1 MRWPTLAITIPALV
15 LAAPLGGCSSQP
27 PAVSGEVTLDG
38 QPLADGAITY
48 VPVDQQTPNV
58 EVKIQ
63 DGKYSARVPVGRYKV
78 RINAAKAPGERRI
91 KYDAPGPPPVA
102 AYAER
107 IPERYNAKTELQTD
121 IEPGDNKRDWP
132 VTSK

>member
-1 MRWPTLAITIPALV
+1 MRWRALAIVIPALV
-15 LAAPLGGCSSQP
+15 LAAPLAGCSSQP
-27 PAVSGEVTLDG
+27 PAVSGDVTLDG
-38 QPLADGAITY
+38 QPLADGVITY

-63 DGKYSARVPVGRYKV
+63 DGKYSARVPVGSYKV

-91 KYDAPGPPPVA
+91 KYDSTGTPPPE

-107 IPERYNAKTELQTD
+107 IPERYNAKTELSAD
-121 IEPGDNKRDWP
+121 ISSGDNKRDWELK
-132 VTSK
+132 SK